1 MMSTT
6 TIATKASVTPSAKH
20 SFGIT
25 GITPTNRI
33 SCVWPGALEVPA
45 HIKRWCRANEILTDL
60 DAYMRVRFK
69 GRRADILNLVAKH
82 LAPDNQELAVRILA
96 TITEA

>member
-1 MMSTT
+1 MFTTT
-6 TIATKASVTPSAKH
+6 TIATKAHAVQSANH

-33 SCVWPGALEVPA
+33 SCIWPGALEVPA
-45 HIKRWCRANEILTDL
+45 NIKRWCRVNEITNDL

-69 GRRADILNLVAKH
+69 GRRADILNLVTKH
-82 LAPDNQELAVRILA
+82 LAPNNPELAVRILA

>member
-1 MMSTT
+1 MFNTT
-6 TIATKASVTPSAKH
+6 TIVKKSGAANVTNH

-33 SCVWPGALEVPA
+33 SCIWPGALEVPA
-45 HIKRWCRANEILTDL
+45 DIKRWCRANEIINDL

-69 GRRADILNLVAKH
+69 GRRADILNLVARH
-82 LAPDNQELAVRILA
+82 LAPNNPELAVRILA

>member
-1 MMSTT
+1 MFTTT
-6 TIATKASVTPSAKH
+6 TIAKKTDVLRATNH

-82 LAPDNQELAVRILA
+82 LAPDNPELAVRILS

>member
-1 MMSTT
+1 MFNTT
-6 TIATKASVTPSAKH
+6 TIAKKTSVSPSTNH

-82 LAPDNQELAVRILA
+82 LAPNNPELAVRILA

>member
-1 MMSTT
+1 MFATT
-6 TIATKASVTPSAKH
+6 SITKKASSTHAVKH

-33 SCVWPGALEVPA
+33 SCIWPGALDIPA
-45 HIKRWCRANEILTDL
+45 DIKRWCRANEITNDL

-69 GRRADILNLVAKH
+69 GRRADILNLVAHH
-82 LAPDNQELAVRILA
+82 LAPNNPEMAVRILA

>member
-1 MMSTT
+1 MFNTT
-6 TIATKASVTPSAKH
+6 TIAKKTTASPSTSY

-33 SCVWPGALEVPA
+33 ACVWPGALEVPA
-45 HIKRWCRANEILTDL
+45 PIKRWCRANEILTDL

-69 GRRADILNLVAKH
+69 GRRADILNLVTKH
-82 LAPDNQELAVRILA
+82 LAPNNPEMAVRILA

>member
-1 MMSTT
+1 MFTTT
-6 TIATKASVTPSAKH
+6 TIVKKANIVQPTNH

-25 GITPTNRI
+25 GIAPSNRI
-33 SCVWPGALEVPA
+33 SCVWPGALDIPA
-45 HIKRWCRANEILTDL
+45 DIKRWCRVNEITNDL

-69 GRRADILNLVAKH
+69 GRRADILNLVTKH
-82 LAPDNQELAVRILA
+82 LAPNNPEMAVRILA

>member
-1 MMSTT
+1 MFNTT
-6 TIATKASVTPSAKH
+6 TIAKKTSVSHATNH

-45 HIKRWCRANEILTDL
+45 HIKRWCRANEIMNDL

-69 GRRADILNLVAKH
+69 GRRADILNLVANH
-82 LAPDNQELAVRILA
+82 LAPNNPELAVRILA

>member
-1 MMSTT
+1 MFTTT
-6 TIATKASVTPSAKH
+6 TIATKVPAAQSTNH

-33 SCVWPGALEVPA
+33 SCIWPGALEVPA
-45 HIKRWCRANEILTDL
+45 NIKRWCRVNEITNDL

-69 GRRADILNLVAKH
+69 GRRADILNLVTKH
-82 LAPDNQELAVRILA
+82 LAPNDPELAVRILS

>member
-1 MMSTT
+1 MFTTT
-6 TIATKASVTPSAKH
+6 TIAKRVSFAQTTNH
-20 SFGIT
+20 SFGIS
-25 GITPTNRI
+25 GIAPSNRI

-45 HIKRWCRANEILTDL
+45 DIKRWCRVNEITNDL

-82 LAPDNQELAVRILA
+82 LAPNDPEKAVRILA